1 MPRALTLFVL
11 CAAFLQAAVTKV
23 EISERTDLPIA
34 GAERIA
40 GKVHFAL
47 DPKNPANKA
56 IVDLDR
62 APRNAQGL
70 VEFAADLRIVRPKDA
85 AKRNGTMIMEVVNR
99 GHSSL
104 LTLGSG
110 TSSNPMRTAKDFPD
124 PGLLEKGFTLVWVGW
139 EFDLSA

>member
-1 MPRALTLFVL
+1 MPRMLPLSL
-11 CAAFLQAAVTKV
+11 CCAFLLGASLLPAAVTKV
-23 EISERTDLPIA
+23 EISERSDLPVAA
-34 GAERIA
+34 GVERIA

-47 DPKNPANKA
+47 DPQNPANKI

-70 VEFAADLRIVRPKDA
+70 VEFSADLRILRPKDP

-104 LTLGSG
+104 LTLGS
-110 TSSNPMRTAKDFPD
+110 
-124 PGLLEKGFTLVWVGW
+124 
-139 EFDLSA
+139 